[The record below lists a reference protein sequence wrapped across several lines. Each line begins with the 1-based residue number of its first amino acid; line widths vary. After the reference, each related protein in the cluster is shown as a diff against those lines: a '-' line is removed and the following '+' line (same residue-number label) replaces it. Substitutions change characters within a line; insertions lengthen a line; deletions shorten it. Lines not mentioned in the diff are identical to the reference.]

1 MDALETAGIKKF
13 PQSHFGGFM
22 ILFTNKFQAGTR
34 TVANR
39 HLLVTVLYLLLCSFS
54 LFIFKNTGFLFKV
67 KIIPASIYVV
77 LQKAVK
83 DQSSAS
89 WYLGVAQWYPGRWC
103 IKEMLL
109 AWLFFFSLSAVPPW
123 SLNREFFSVCGCS
136 RFYFY
141 KETRKI
147 HSFPVTFFFFTAVL
161 AARACTR
168 WRGMPEGESQWQGG
182 WAPSSLGSGVYSL

>member
-34 TVANR
+34 TVANC

-54 LFIFKNTGFLFKV
+54 LFLFKNTGFLFKV

-123 SLNREFFSVCGCS
+123 SFNREFFLSVDVLAFIFTKKHARS
-136 RFYFY
+136 IPFLSLF
-141 KETRKI
+141 
-147 HSFPVTFFFFTAVL
+147 FLFFFLQQFWQQGHV
-161 AARACTR
+161 
-168 WRGMPEGESQWQGG
+168 QGG
-182 WAPSSLGSGVYSL
+182 EECLRVKASGKEAGLRVP